1 MSLEVIVGAVL
12 FVVFVVYVLWPKPKP
27 KEKHFTCARCKAVS
41 LHSARTIEAWR
52 NKKKSFY
59 CSACHQKWLSSQP
72 KPQPQL
78 QRVRHQSRQSAGCL
92 SVIVVMVL
100 PALLIGGVY
109 WLV

>member
-12 FVVFVVYVLWPKPKP
+12 FVVVVFFVLWPKRKP
-27 KEKHFTCARCKAVS
+27 KEKYFTCARCKAFS

-52 NKKKSFY
+52 NNKKSFY

-72 KPQPQL
+72 
-78 QRVRHQSRQSAGCL
+78 QRVRHQPRQAAGCL
-92 SVIVVMVL
+92 SVIVVMAL